1 MKLRT
6 EFPIRKLTCEI
17 DYNSRIL
24 SLGSC
29 FAESISGRLKAD
41 KFSVVINP
49 IGVMFNPLSIARTIV
64 RFAENRPLEERELR
78 YDEKRGLWFHYD
90 LHGNFSSPQK
100 ELLIER
106 SNLAIEAGHRAL
118 KEADTLILTF
128 GTAFAYRLIENQTIV
143 ANCHKQPQGLFQ
155 REMLSVE
162 KIVDTYKLLL
172 NNELKGKQILFTLSP
187 IRHLRDGAEENSL
200 SKALLRVAINTL
212 VEECAGADYFPAW
225 ELMMDDLRDYR
236 FYAEDL
242 LHPSSTAVE
251 YLWERFREVALK
263 IEAQGLQEEVESLMR
278 TLRHHPLH
286 PQSPASQRLYEELKR
301 RITEV
306 EARIGLRFEEE
317 KRLLCERFQ

>member
-17 DYNSRIL
+17 DYNSRIV

-90 LHGNFSSPQK
+90 LHGSFSAPQK
-100 ELLIER
+100 ELLLER

-162 KIVDTYKLLL
+162 KIVSTYKSLI
-172 NNELKGKQILFTLSP
+172 NHELKGKRILFTLSP
-187 IRHLRDGAEENSL
+187 IRHLREGAEENSL
-200 SKALLRVAINTL
+200 SKALLRVAI
-212 VEECAGADYFPAW
+212 AGLKNEAEGIDYFPAW

-251 YLWERFREVALK
+251 YLWGRFREVALK
-263 IEAQGLQEEVESLMR
+263 SETQGLQEEVERLIR
-278 TLRHHPLH
+278 TLQHRPLH
-286 PQSPASQRLYEELKR
+286 PQSPASQHLFEELKR
-301 RITEV
+301 RIAEL

-317 KRLLCERFQ
+317 KRLLSERFQ